1 VANLDDF
8 TEFAEELAEAARAVL
23 LSAYRT
29 PIRSQD
35 KPDASP
41 VTEVDREAETVMRGL
56 IGKAFPDHGIIGEEF
71 PPVRLGAPWLWT
83 LDPIDGTKSFLTG
96 RPTFAILVAL
106 LHEGAPVLGV
116 IDNPVLDERWLGAR
130 GRATTLNGQP
140 ARARGRPELAGAALC
155 AGSPEMFEGADAESF
170 ARVRAATGRPHY
182 GGECYAYGLLA
193 SGHVD
198 LVVEATL
205 GPDDYFPLVPV
216 VEGAG
221 GVITDWQGAP
231 LTMESDG
238 RVAAA
243 GDRRIHDKALKLLRP

>member
-1 VANLDDF
+1 
-8 TEFAEELAEAARAVL
+8 
-23 LSAYRT
+23 
-29 PIRSQD
+29 
-35 KPDASP
+35 
-41 VTEVDREAETVMRGL
+41 
-56 IGKAFPDHGIIGEEF
+56 
-71 PPVRLGAPWLWT
+71 VRLGAPWLWT

-116 IDNPVLDERWLGAR
+116 IDNPVLDERWLGVR

-140 ARARGRPELAGAALC
+140 ARARERPELAGAALC
-155 AGSPEMFEGADAESF
+155 AGSPEMFVGADAESF
-170 ARVRAATGRPHY
+170 ARVRTATGRPHY

-205 GPDDYFPLVPV
+205 GPDDYFPLMPV

-243 GDRRIHDKALKLLRP
+243 GDRRVHDQALILLRN